1 MIIEADIYTKIK
13 GIHGSVFQKSRA
25 QQELRRFGTSH
36 KSLSQ
41 EQTGLYLHCKP
52 LTHFFMES
60 VSYTGSSLDIYI
72 ILVPGKNDAF
82 F

>member
-1 MIIEADIYTKIK
+1 MNIEADKYTGIK
-13 GIHGSVFQKSRA
+13 GIHGSVSQKSRA
-25 QQELRRFGTSH
+25 QEQLRRFGTSH

-41 EQTGLYLHCKP
+41 QQTGLYLPWKP

-72 ILVPGKNDAF
+72 ILDPGKNDAF